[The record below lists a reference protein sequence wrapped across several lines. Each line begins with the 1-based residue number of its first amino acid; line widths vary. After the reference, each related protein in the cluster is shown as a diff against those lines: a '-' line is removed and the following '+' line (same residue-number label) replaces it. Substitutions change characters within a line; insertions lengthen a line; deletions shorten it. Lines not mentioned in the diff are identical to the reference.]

1 MFVSTTNLT
10 KNYKQYRSKLRQY
23 EAIQSTE
30 IRKGLAKWCAS
41 AELDRREQKRGYKL
55 PSLDDART
63 AFDVAIGGKIDW
75 GDDEATPVS

>member
-1 MFVSTTNLT
+1 MFVSTANLI

-30 IRKGLAKWCAS
+30 IRKGLAKWCSS
-41 AELDRREQKRGYKL
+41 AVLDRCKQKRGYKL

-63 AFDVAIGGKIDW
+63 TFDVTIGGKINW
-75 GDDEATPVS
+75 GDDEVTPVS